1 MSLIINNRN
10 FICFLELCCLYNTIL
25 IVLVRFEST
34 TTRKKYCVEEACMAI
49 MAMPSLCTLPTHDK
63 QLNHSFFTLTSRA
76 SLVNA
81 IVNISKAV
89 SVLRDDVAA
98 DYGRQQSLVVLIM
111 QKKSEPSN
119 DLKSHC

>member
-1 MSLIINNRN
+1 
-10 FICFLELCCLYNTIL
+10 
-25 IVLVRFEST
+25 
-34 TTRKKYCVEEACMAI
+34 MAI